1 MNTKHHTSLKIAK
14 QLAEAGIVI
23 ESESQWEVG
32 GKLSGKQNATL
43 VLRNRPPSFVS
54 ADSAWS
60 FYPAP
65 IATELLERLPAELIV
80 EKVTY
85 NLFIGV
91 AETERGTE
99 YYVGYAD
106 EFEREELLCELQT
119 ATIPNALALLLIRLT
134 KDGLI

>member
-1 MNTKHHTSLKIAK
+1 MNPKHHTSLKIAK
-14 QLAEAGIVI
+14 QLVEAGIVI

-65 IATELLERLPAELIV
+65 IATEIMEWFPRGYDFGFELIKLGEGYGAICKDYRV
-80 EKVTY
+80 MPYKRIGFEKDD
-85 NLFIGV
+85 N
-91 AETERGTE
+91 AS
-99 YYVGYAD
+99 D
-106 EFEREELLCELQT
+106 
-119 ATIPNALALLLIRLT
+119 ALALLLIRLT
-134 KDGLI
+134 KDGLM